1 MYFKNRVEA
10 GQKLA
15 KTLTDFKD
23 QMPAVIALS
32 DGAVVIAAQVAI
44 ELQCVVTMLLSEPIK
59 LPGEPDAVAVIN
71 QEGTFT
77 YNDMYSTG
85 QLEEFQQE
93 YYQVIEQEKLKKM
106 SEMNRLLGK
115 GGLIRKDLLKDHTII
130 LVSDGLSNG
139 LSVESAIDYLKPLRT
154 QQIIIATPLA
164 SLAAVDRMHV
174 LSDGIKCLS
183 VIENFINT
191 NHYYDDN
198 SLPDH
203 ETIIGIIQNLV
214 EHWQPAPD
222 EKQSQIVP

>member
-15 KTLTDFKD
+15 KTLIDFKG
-23 QMPAVIALS
+23 QKPAVIALS
-32 DGAVVIAAQVAI
+32 DGAVVIAAQIAV

-93 YYQVIEQEKLKKM
+93 YYQVIEQAKLEKM

-115 GGLIRKDLLKDHTII
+115 GGLIRKDLLKGHSII

-139 LSVESAIDYLKPLRT
+139 LSVESAIDYLKPLKT
-154 QQIIIATPLA
+154 EQIIIATPLA

-174 LSDGIKCLS
+174 LTDGIKCLS

-191 NHYYDDN
+191 NHYYEDN
-198 SLPDH
+198 SMPDH
-203 ETIIGIIQNLV
+203 EAIIGIIQNLV
-214 EHWQPAPD
+214 QHWQPATD
-222 EKQSQIVP
+222 EKQSQIVT

>member
-1 MYFKNRVEA
+1 MYFKDRVEA
-10 GQKLA
+10 GQKLGKMLDEF
-15 KTLTDFKD
+15 KTQK
-23 QMPAVIALS
+23 PAIIALS
-32 DGAVVIAAQVAI
+32 DGAVVISAQIALQ
-44 ELQCVVTMLLSEPIK
+44 LQCVVTMLLSEPIK

-85 QLEEFQQE
+85 QLEEFEQE
-93 YYQVIEQEKLKKM
+93 YYQVIEQAKLEKM

-139 LSVESAIDYLKPLRT
+139 LSVESAIDYLKPLKT
-154 QQIIIATPLA
+154 KQIIIATPLA

-174 LSDGIKCLS
+174 LTDGIKCLS

-191 NHYYDDN
+191 NHYYEDN
-198 SLPDH
+198 SMPDH

-214 EHWQPAPD
+214 QHWQAVPGGKP
-222 EKQSQIVP
+222 SQIVP